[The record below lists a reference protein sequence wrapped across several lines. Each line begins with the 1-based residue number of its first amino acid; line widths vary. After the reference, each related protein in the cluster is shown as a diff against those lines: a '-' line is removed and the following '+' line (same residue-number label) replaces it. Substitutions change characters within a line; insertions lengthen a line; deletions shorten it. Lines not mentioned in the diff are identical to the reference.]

1 MRLRARP
8 NLRYP
13 MLQRKNPTLQLGQ
26 FLALVASLLIAGQIG
41 YTLYQGSPLCLN
53 SGCKVVEKL
62 TKVAPLVF
70 NAAGL
75 FFFQMIYWGLRSA
88 RGEMRRLPG
97 FVKTVL
103 LAALAV
109 EAVLIGFQYLVA
121 QAFCAYCLGV
131 LVFIVLLNLL
141 LGWRQI
147 AAGLLI
153 FTTAALAFASL
164 ELNQSAAPGQQ
175 AFTAGV
181 FATRPGLLKYPENY
195 LFYSSTCAHCEKVI
209 ASLKNNTRVTI
220 SFNPIDQ
227 VAAIDL
233 PKATL
238 HAGYSPDLN
247 KALLTSLGIAE
258 IPVLMTKTAD
268 GWTIR
273 QGENAITAY
282 LAAPGRTEPA
292 GAGQS
297 SGYSAAPA
305 SQLDIPG
312 LQGNSDGCQVSS
324 DCTSDSAGQSII
336 R

>member
-1 MRLRARP
+1 
-8 NLRYP
+8 
-13 MLQRKNPTLQLGQ
+13 MLQRKNTALQLGQ

-41 YTLYQGSPLCLN
+41 YTLYQGAPLCLN
-53 SGCKVVEKL
+53 GGCKVVEKL
-62 TKVAPLVF
+62 AKVSPLVF
-70 NAAGL
+70 NVAGFL
-75 FFFQMIYWGLRSA
+75 FFQVVYWGLRSA

-103 LAALAV
+103 LAALAA

-131 LVFIVLLNLL
+131 ITFIVLLNLL

-147 AAGLLI
+147 AAGLLV
-153 FTTAALAFASL
+153 FTAAALAFASL
-164 ELNQSAAPGQQ
+164 ELNQSAAPGRQ

-181 FATRPGLLKYPENY
+181 FATRPGLLKYPEHY

-209 ASLKNNTRVTI
+209 AALKTNARATI

-233 PKATL
+233 PKTTV
-238 HAGYSPDLN
+238 HADYSPNLN

-268 GWTIR
+268 GWIIR
-273 QGENAITAY
+273 QGESAITAY

-292 GAGQS
+292 AGQS
-297 SGYSAAPA
+297 SGSSAAPA
-305 SQLDIPG
+305 GQLDIPG
-312 LQGNSDGCQVSS
+312 LQGGSNGCQVSA
-324 DCTSDSAGQSII
+324 DCTSDAAGQSTV

>member
-1 MRLRARP
+1 
-8 NLRYP
+8 
-13 MLQRKNPTLQLGQ
+13 MLQRKNTALQLGQ
-26 FLALVASLLIAGQIG
+26 FLALVASLLIAAQIG
-41 YTLYQGSPLCLN
+41 YTLYQGAPLCLN

-62 TKVAPLVF
+62 TKVSPMVF
-70 NAAGL
+70 NVAGFL
-75 FFFQMIYWGLRSA
+75 FFQVVYWGLRAA

-103 LAALAV
+103 LAALAA
-109 EAVLIGFQYLVA
+109 EAVLIGFQYLTA
-121 QAFCAYCLGV
+121 QTFCAYCLGV
-131 LVFIVLLNLL
+131 LAFVVLLNLL

-147 AAGLLI
+147 AAGVLI

-164 ELNQSAAPGQQ
+164 ELNQSAAPGRQ

-209 ASLKNNTRVTI
+209 AALKTNARVTI

-227 VAAIDL
+227 VTSIDL
-233 PKATL
+233 PKTTV
-238 HAGYSPDLN
+238 HADYSPSLN

-258 IPVLMTKTAD
+258 IPVLMTRNAD

-273 QGENAITAY
+273 QGESAVTAY
-282 LAAPGRTEPA
+282 LAGTGRTQPA
-292 GAGQS
+292 GVGQS
-297 SGYSAAPA
+297 SGSSTAPA
-305 SQLDIPG
+305 GQLDIPG
-312 LQGNSDGCQVSS
+312 LQSGGNGCQVSS
-324 DCTSDSAGQSII
+324 DCTSDAAGQSTV

>member
-1 MRLRARP
+1 
-8 NLRYP
+8 
-13 MLQRKNPTLQLGQ
+13 MLQRKNTALQLGQ

-41 YTLYQGSPLCLN
+41 YTLYQGAPLCLN
-53 SGCKVVEKL
+53 GGCKVVEKL
-62 TKVAPLVF
+62 TKVSPMMF
-70 NAAGL
+70 NAAGFL
-75 FFFQMIYWGLRSA
+75 FFQVIYWGLRTA

-97 FVKTVL
+97 FVKTML
-103 LAALAV
+103 LAALAA

-121 QAFCAYCLGV
+121 QAFCVYCLGV
-131 LVFIVLLNLL
+131 MVFIVLLNLL

-147 AAGLLI
+147 AAGLLV
-153 FTTAALAFASL
+153 FTAAALAFASL
-164 ELNQSAAPGQQ
+164 ELNQSAAPGRQ

-209 ASLKNNTRVTI
+209 AALKTNGRATI

-227 VAAIDL
+227 VTAIDL
-233 PKATL
+233 PQTTV
-238 HAGYSPDLN
+238 HADYSPNLN

-268 GWTIR
+268 GWIIR
-273 QGENAITAY
+273 QGESAITAY

-292 GAGQS
+292 AGQS
-297 SGYSAAPA
+297 SDSSAAPA
-305 SQLDIPG
+305 GQLDIPG
-312 LQGNSDGCQVSS
+312 LQGGNNGCEVSS
-324 DCTSDSAGQSII
+324 DCASDAAGQSTV